1 MNVWLLMT
9 QEAFWISQA
18 FSLMSRSTSHDYAH
32 LWLDFSEHIQTYIHH
47 VPYPSPSGSKVLAW
61 LSMWSLNHPRWDPGC
76 YLMLSYL
83 LHSPIMSGT
92 KAVCSPCITPSIS
105 MTGPLISLIWT
116 TMGLLF
122 LISIPIILYPWLL
135 YHPSTHPPMHLPMD
149 FLPNKLTQFLQ
160 CCRTYQF
167 MVERPEPRNENICS
181 NSETMPQEI
190 GDFRKSFWPVHHLE
204 VFAKLSRPW
213 R

>member
-18 FSLMSRSTSHDYAH
+18 FFLTSRSTSHDYAH

-47 VPYPSPSGSKVLAW
+47 VPYPKPSGSKVLAW

-105 MTGPLISLIWT
+105 MTGPLISSYGQPWDSFFWYPYP
-116 TMGLLF
+116 TMYL
-122 LISIPIILYPWLL
+122 PIILYPWLL

-160 CCRTYQF
+160 CC
-167 MVERPEPRNENICS
+167 
-181 NSETMPQEI
+181 
-190 GDFRKSFWPVHHLE
+190 
-204 VFAKLSRPW
+204 
-213 R
+213 